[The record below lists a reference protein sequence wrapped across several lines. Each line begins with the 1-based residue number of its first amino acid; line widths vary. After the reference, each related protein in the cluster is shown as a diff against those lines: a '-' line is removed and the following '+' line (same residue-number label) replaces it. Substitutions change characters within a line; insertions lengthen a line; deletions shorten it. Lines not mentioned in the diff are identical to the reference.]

1 MGIKSFEGKRAAI
14 ITEVDQIRVRDCMNT
29 AMILF
34 YEEMS
39 LLEAMEIMI
48 QKKVSGGPVL
58 NEGKELV
65 GIISEGDCVKQI
77 SDSRYYNMP
86 MADVKIKHKMSTA
99 IETIHPDENIFD
111 IANKFLTLKR
121 RRFPVV
127 ENNQLLGLVS
137 QKDMLRI
144 ATRMSGNHWKK

>member
-58 NEGKELV
+58 NEEKKLV